1 MKSGKSKHSAPA
13 AARSVPVAPVHKALE
28 LHHAN
33 RLAEAEALYRQIL
46 RETPRHQDALNLL
59 GYLLHQRGERDEAIA
74 LIKKAI
80 AIDPN
85 QPLFHNNLG
94 IVLQNHG
101 QPEAALAAYDKALQ
115 LDPNY
120 QAAMSNLGT
129 LHQALGQYDEAI
141 ACQERALKIQPNF
154 FEAYA
159 NMGNIRCEQKRF
171 DEAIACYEQSLAIYP
186 EYVSAMHNLAYV
198 LQKLERHEEALVW
211 LERALEL
218 RPDYL
223 EALNCKGNVLQDLG
237 RWSEAIACYEQA
249 LAINPLYYEAL
260 CNMGNVLCDQGRLDE
275 SIACHQ
281 RALAIKPDLHESY
294 THMGNALQLQERLD
308 EAIACYRKALEIRP
322 DDQTALE
329 NLGVACNVRGD
340 LEGAIDCARRLI
352 AQKRDDPNTFAT
364 LLNLLKQICDWRD
377 LDDLFS
383 EMMQLFNAGNKLIN
397 PFVFLTLPTTPAE
410 QLACATHYMDRKY
423 RARRDLA
430 ATPTHDPHPR
440 RLKIGYLSCDFL
452 NHATA
457 ILMAELIKLHDRER
471 FEIILYSYSDDDG
484 KEMRQRMVEASDR
497 FVDLLRVDHDSA
509 ARTIHEDGIHVLVE
523 LKGFTKGARLEIATQ
538 RPAPLQVSWLGY
550 PGTMGAGHIDY
561 IVADPFLIPAGEEIH
576 YSEKVVRLPHCYQ
589 PNDRLRALPESGP
602 TRAECGLPARGLI
615 FSNFN
620 QTYKITPEIFAVW
633 MEVLHHTPEAILWLL
648 ESNPLVAD
656 NLRQAA
662 AGHGIDPARLHF
674 APKLAV
680 AEHLARYHLV
690 DLVLDTYPVT
700 SHTTASDALW
710 IGCPLLTIAG
720 DTFVSRVAGSLLVT
734 MDAPELVATTLADY
748 QAKALELARAPERL
762 TGLRARLIA
771 NRATTP
777 LFDTP
782 RFTRDLESVYEAIWQ
797 RHAAGLP
804 PEHLDIAPS
813 FPTPDQP
820 IQPHPTASAAATTP
834 VPPPVAP
841 PIQPRP
847 TASVAAT
854 TPVPPPVVP
863 LPALHIP
870 PQAPATDR
878 PVELSICITTASG
891 RAWLAHTLEQ
901 LRWVAT
907 SGRAIEVVVVDLP
920 EANQGNAAPGQ
931 PGAGLPLHRHV
942 TLPRPLAGQA
952 LIQAALRVGRGRFLV
967 HLACGD
973 RLLPETLL
981 AELDLMLKRDDIA
994 VSHAPWQLWNDSTA
1008 TDMGLFYPLEGEHLF
1023 DTSRTADLF
1032 NFIALNHIFPE
1043 NALYR
1048 ADALARVSFDLEA
1061 THTPLVTTFRTLSY
1075 GAVRFQPNPF
1085 LVSVLRN
1092 PGVGAAQRNE
1102 GMEVLAHLDHYR
1114 SGLELAAS
1122 LALASLGMNDFDPG
1136 NRAVVLELIN
1146 DFVVRRILVAANLAQ
1161 ASGDYIAAGLC
1172 LKRALLWV
1180 KSEEDRAL
1188 IRAMEP
1194 NVMTGSAYQAMRD
1207 RFFALP
1213 DAKALVACRISNPEV
1228 IRASLHQIAPTI
1240 PFEIRDPESLAQ
1252 SPERFTALCL
1262 TEDEAT
1268 RGLLIASGL
1277 PAGQVL
1283 LTSDLLGMFRVT
1295 G

>member
-1 MKSGKSKHSAPA
+1 MAMKSGKSKHPA
-13 AARSVPVAPVHKALE
+13 AARPAPVAPIHKALE

-59 GYLLHQRGERDEAIA
+59 GYLLHQRGERDEAIVM
-74 LIKKAI
+74 IQKAI

-94 IVLQNHG
+94 IVFQNHG
-101 QPEAALAAYDKALQ
+101 QPEAALAAYAKALK

-129 LHQALGQYDEAI
+129 LHQALGEYDAAI

-159 NMGNIRCEQKRF
+159 NMGNIRCEQKRY
-171 DEAIACYEQSLAIYP
+171 DEAIVCYEQSLAIYP

-198 LQKLERHEEALVW
+198 LQKLERHEEALSW
-211 LERALEL
+211 LDKALTL

-237 RWSEAIACYEQA
+237 RWSEAIPCYERA
-249 LAINPLYYEAL
+249 LAINPLYHEAL

-308 EAIACYRKALEIRP
+308 EAMACYRKALEIRP
-322 DDQTALE
+322 GDQTALE
-329 NLGVACNVRGD
+329 NFGVACNVRGD
-340 LEGAIDCARRLI
+340 LEGAIDCARRLL

-377 LDDLFS
+377 LEELFS

-410 QLACATHYMDRKY
+410 QLACATYYMDRKY

-430 ATPTHDPHPR
+430 ATPSHDPHPK

-484 KEMRQRMVEASDR
+484 KEMRQRMVEASDQ

-509 ARTIHEDGIHVLVE
+509 ARRIHADGIHILVE

-550 PGTMGAGHIDY
+550 PGTMGAPHIDY
-561 IVADPFLIPAGEEIH
+561 IVADPFIIPTGEEIH

-589 PNDRLRALPESGP
+589 PNDRLRALPDSGP

-633 MEVLHHTPEAILWLL
+633 MEVLRHTPEAVLWLL
-648 ESNPLVAD
+648 ESNPLVAE

-680 AEHLARYHLV
+680 SEHLARYHLV

-734 MDAPELVATTLADY
+734 VGAPELVATSLADY
-748 QAKALELARAPERL
+748 QARALELARSPERL
-762 TGLRARLIA
+762 AELRARLIA

-813 FPTPDQP
+813 FPTSDTP
-820 IQPHPTASAAATTP
+820 IQPRPTPPATMPLP

-841 PIQPRP
+841 
-847 TASVAAT
+847 VA
-854 TPVPPPVVP
+854 TPHIPPPVVSVASP
-863 LPALHIP
+863 LIP
-870 PQAPATDR
+870 PSAPETAK
-878 PVELSICITTASG
+878 PIELSICVTTASG

-901 LRWVAT
+901 LRWIAT
-907 SGRAIEVVVVDLP
+907 SGRVIEVVVVDQP
-920 EANQGNAAPGQ
+920 EGNGIGTLGQ
-931 PGAGLPLHRHV
+931 PGAALPLYRQV
-942 TLPRPLAGQA
+942 TLPVLLTGQA

-973 RLLPETLL
+973 RLIPETLL
-981 AELDLMLKRDDIA
+981 AELDLMRQREDIA
-994 VSHAPWQLWNDSTA
+994 VSHAPWRLWNDSTA
-1008 TDMGLFYPLEGEHLF
+1008 TDLGLFYPLDGEHLF
-1023 DTSRTADLF
+1023 DKSRTADLF

-1048 ADALARVSFDLEA
+1048 ADTLARVSFDLEA
-1061 THTPLVTTFRTLSY
+1061 THAPLVTTFRTLAH

-1085 LVSVLRN
+1085 LISVLRN
-1092 PGVGAAQRNE
+1092 PGVGQTQHAEA
-1102 GMEVLAHLDHYR
+1102 MAVLAHLDHYR
-1114 SGLELAAS
+1114 SGLELAAA
-1122 LALASLGMNDFDPG
+1122 LALSSLGMRDFDPG

-1146 DFVVRRILVAANLAQ
+1146 DFAVRRILVAANLAQ
-1161 ASGDYIAAGLC
+1161 ATGDYIAASLC
-1172 LKRALLWV
+1172 LKRALLWA
-1180 KSEEDRAL
+1180 KSEEDRGL

-1194 NVMTGSAYQAMRD
+1194 TVMTGSAYQAMRD
-1207 RFFALP
+1207 RFLALP
-1213 DAKALVACRISNPEV
+1213 DARALVACRISNPEV
-1228 IRASLHQIAPTI
+1228 IRVSLHQIAPTI
-1240 PFEIRDPESLAQ
+1240 PFEIRDPEELAQ
-1252 SPERFTALCL
+1252 SPDRFTALCL

-1268 RGLLIASGL
+1268 RARLIASGL

-1283 LTSDLLGMFRVT
+1283 LTSDLIGMFRVT

>member
-1 MKSGKSKHSAPA
+1 MKSGKSKHPTPA
-13 AARSVPVAPVHKALE
+13 APRTAPVAPIHKALE

-33 RLAEAEALYRQIL
+33 RFSEAEALYRQIL
-46 RETPRHQDALNLL
+46 REQPRHQDAHNLL
-59 GYLLHQRGERDEAIA
+59 GYLLHQRGHRDEAIVM
-74 LIKKAI
+74 IKKAI

-101 QPEAALAAYDKALQ
+101 QPEAALAAYQKAMK

-129 LHQALGQYDEAI
+129 LHQSMGQYDEAI
-141 ACQERALKIQPNF
+141 ACQERALKMQPDF

-159 NMGNIRCEQKRF
+159 NMGNIRCEQKRYE
-171 DEAIACYEQSLAIYP
+171 EAIACFEKSLAIYP

-198 LQKLERHEEALVW
+198 LQKLERFDEALLW
-211 LERALEL
+211 LDKALSL
-218 RPDYL
+218 RPEYL

-237 RWSEAIACYEQA
+237 RWTEAIDCYEHA
-249 LAINPLYYEAL
+249 LAINPNYYEAL
-260 CNMGNVLCDQGRLDE
+260 SNMGNVLCDQGRLDE

-308 EAIACYRKALEIRP
+308 EAIACYRKALEIRH

-329 NLGVACNVRGD
+329 NLGVACNVVGD
-340 LEGAIDCARRLI
+340 LEGAIDCARRLL

-377 LDDLFS
+377 QESLFS
-383 EMMQLFNAGNKLIN
+383 EMMQLFHTGNKLIN

-410 QLACATHYMDRKY
+410 QLACASYYMERKY

-430 ATPTHDPHPR
+430 AHPTHDPRPK

-484 KEMRQRMVEASDR
+484 KEMRQRMVEASDQ

-509 ARTIHEDGIHVLVE
+509 ARRIHEDGIHILVE

-550 PGTMGAGHIDY
+550 PGTMGAPHIDY

-589 PNDRLRALPESGP
+589 PNDRLRALPDSGP

-633 MEVLHHTPEAILWLL
+633 MEVLRHTPDAILWLL
-648 ESNPLVAD
+648 ESNPLVAA

-720 DTFVSRVAGSLLVT
+720 DTFVSRVAGSLLETVG
-734 MDAPELVATTLADY
+734 APELVATTLTDY
-748 QAKALELARAPERL
+748 QTKALELARAPERL
-762 TGLRARLIA
+762 DALRARIIA
-771 NRATTP
+771 NRTTTP

-804 PEHLDIAPS
+804 PDHMDIAPS
-813 FPTPDQP
+813 FPSPAQ
-820 IQPHPTASAAATTP
+820 
-834 VPPPVAP
+834 

-847 TASVAAT
+847 VVAPPPPS
-854 TPVPPPVVP
+854 PVPTPSTP
-863 LPALHIP
+863 LTAPHIP
-870 PQAPATDR
+870 TSLPTPAPEI
-878 PVELSICITTASG
+878 ELSICVTTATG

-907 SGRAIEVVVVDLP
+907 SGHAIEVVVVDLP
-920 EANQGNAAPGQ
+920 DGKGIATLGQ
-931 PGAGLPLHRHV
+931 PGAGLPLYRHV
-942 TLPRPLAGQA
+942 TLSRPLNGQA
-952 LIQAALRVGRGRFLV
+952 LIQAALRAGRGRFLV

-973 RLLPETLL
+973 RLIPETLL
-981 AELDLMLKRDDIA
+981 AELDRMRQHDEIA

-1008 TDMGLFYPLEGEHLF
+1008 TNMGLFYPLEGEHLF
-1023 DTSRTADLF
+1023 DQSRTADLF
-1032 NFIALNHIFPE
+1032 NFIALHHIFPE
-1043 NALYR
+1043 NAIYR
-1048 ADALARVSFDLEA
+1048 AEALARVSFDLEA
-1061 THTPLVTTFRTLSY
+1061 THAPLVITFRILPF

-1085 LVSVLRN
+1085 FVSVLRN
-1092 PGVGAAQRNE
+1092 PGIGPQRATT
-1102 GMEVLAHLDHYR
+1102 GYDVLARLDHYR

-1136 NRAVVLELIN
+1136 NRAVVLDMIN
-1146 DFVVRRILVAANLAQ
+1146 DFTVRRMMVAANIAQ
-1161 ASGDYIAAGLC
+1161 ATGDYIAASLC

-1194 NVMTGSAYQAMRD
+1194 TVMTGAAYQAMRD

-1213 DAKALVACRISNPEV
+1213 DARVLVACRVSNPEV
-1228 IRASLHQIAPTI
+1228 IRASLKQIDPTI
-1240 PFEIRDPESLAQ
+1240 PFEIR
-1252 SPERFTALCL
+1252 
-1262 TEDEAT
+1262 
-1268 RGLLIASGL
+1268 
-1277 PAGQVL
+1277 
-1283 LTSDLLGMFRVT
+1283 
-1295 G
+1295 